1 MFYLLEITK
10 AVVAALVLVWTA
22 GVLDHPVIALGLVV
36 VAFLLLVRAVARMV
50 VRVRSDA
57 RDTPAGPPAQP

>member
-10 AVVAALVLVWTA
+10 AVVAALALVWTA
-22 GVLDHPVIALGLVV
+22 GVLDHPIIALGLVV

-50 VRVRSDA
+50 IKVRSGGPSA
-57 RDTPAGPPAQP
+57 PPDTP